1 MILNKVIVTGL
12 FGTFDHT
19 IEFKENPNITLLLG
33 RNGLGKTVL
42 LKMLS
47 SVFSKD
53 FSYLRKV
60 KFDTFKLY
68 FDGGEILGFTKNGKK
83 KNDIALIFSRP
94 DSKPLSVTFNKLGVE
109 KEEFN
114 RKMNSIHDEI
124 YKLYFYTK
132 ILESKTVDTN
142 GDIEDLLQSNSG
154 RISVPAWL
162 QEVVDTY
169 DAHLVDTDRML
180 MPIREKSKDKNT
192 FSYKKAVLSYSD
204 EIVSIFQKVLSES
217 SRISANLDRSFPN
230 KVMELFSKRPSER
243 RSIITLEDK
252 LIELSNRHE
261 LLMSTGLLKSDDTNL
276 PFNGN
281 VLNNDSIAI
290 LSIYIEDCLQ
300 KLDPYLGLA
309 NKLKIF
315 MDLLNSRFLY
325 KKIEFNQ
332 EKGFVVTSTKTSDNI
347 ELTDLS
353 SGEQHLFILFY
364 ELLFK
369 YNSKTLLMIDEPE
382 ISLHVSWQKHF
393 IDDLMRV
400 VEVNPMTILM
410 ATHSPTLIGPYWNM
424 VNELHCDD
432 DF

>member
-1 MILNKVIVTGL
+1 MLKKVVVTGL

-19 IEFKENPNITLLLG
+19 IEFKENPKVTLLLG

-42 LKMLS
+42 LKMLF

-68 FDGGEILGFTKNGKK
+68 FDSGEILGFTKNGKK

-94 DSKPLSVTFNKLGVE
+94 NSKPLSVTFNKLGVK
-109 KEEFN
+109 KEELN
-114 RKMNSIHDEI
+114 SKMNSIHDEI

-132 ILESKTVDTN
+132 ILESKTVDTKD
-142 GDIEDLLQSNSG
+142 DIEDLLHSD
-154 RISVPAWL
+154 RDKITVPAWL
-162 QEVVDTY
+162 QEVVDIY
-169 DAHLVDTDRML
+169 DAHLVDTNRML
-180 MPIREKSKDKNT
+180 MPIREKNKDKNT
-192 FSYKKAVLSYSD
+192 FSYKKAVLSYSY
-204 EIVSIFQKVLSES
+204 EIFLTFQKVLSES

-230 KVMELFSKRPSER
+230 KVMDLLCNSSSER
-243 RSIITLEDK
+243 RSIITLKDK
-252 LIELSNRHE
+252 LFELSNRHE

-281 VLNNDSIAI
+281 VLTNDSIAI
-290 LSIYIEDCLQ
+290 LNIYIEDNLQ
-300 KLDPYLGLA
+300 KLDPYMGLA

-347 ELTDLS
+347 ELTELS

-410 ATHSPTLIGPYWNM
+410 ATHSPTLIGPYWTM
-424 VNELHCDD
+424 VNELHCDE